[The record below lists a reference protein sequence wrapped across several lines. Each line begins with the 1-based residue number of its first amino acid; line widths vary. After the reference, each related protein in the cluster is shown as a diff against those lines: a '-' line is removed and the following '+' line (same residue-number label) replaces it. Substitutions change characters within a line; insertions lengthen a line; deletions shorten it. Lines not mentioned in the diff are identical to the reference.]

1 MLQTAG
7 TVGLVGVAGCSGGGG
22 SGGGGGDG
30 DDGDDGGN
38 GGSDGGDSGGGG
50 GSSVEF
56 TDSSWRPDRNVRV
69 IIPWGAGGG
78 TDTMTRGV
86 MNPAQELASEQGVD
100 VNLTFEN
107 ITGANG
113 LNAARRVLNQPAD
126 GYTLFPSTNSISPH
140 IATGQADFTLDDW
153 GYVARVQHDT
163 SWLYSSGRDGAGH
176 KSIDSVVEKAQNGDT
191 VNIGAVGGVTGA
203 AFAVLLAEA
212 AGITGNTNIVTY
224 QDAGRMTT
232 DTISGEIDAAYG
244 EIQELQSQYEAG
256 DISLLVVG
264 VEDRLDDFPD
274 VPTTVEKGWDVTY
287 GLSRGFNVKT
297 GTPDDATQFWSDF
310 IRLGMGSDQYQQ
322 LEQETLL
329 YFREGYQP
337 PEDFRAT
344 MENEVEIYT
353 QVVNALDM

>member
-1 MLQTAG
+1 MRSKLSRRRMLQTAG

-22 SGGGGGDG
+22 GGGSGDGGSGGD
-30 DDGDDGGN
+30 
-38 GGSDGGDSGGGG
+38 GGSDGDT
-50 GSSVEF
+50 SVEF
-56 TDSSWRPDRNVRV
+56 TDTSWRPNRNVRV

-86 MNPAQELASEQGVD
+86 MNPAQELASEQGVN

-113 LNAARRVLNQPAD
+113 LNAARRVLNNPAD

-163 SWLYSSGRDGAGH
+163 SWLYSSGRDGTGH
-176 KSIDSVVEKAQNGDT
+176 DNISSLVEKAEGGDT

-203 AFAVLLAEA
+203 AFAVLVAEA
-212 AGITGNTNIVTY
+212 AGITDNTNIVTY

-256 DISLLVVG
+256 DISLIVVG

-274 VPTTVEKGWDVTY
+274 VPTTVENGWDVTY
-287 GLSRGFNVKT
+287 GLSRGFNVKA

-310 IRLGMGSDQYQQ
+310 VQLGMGSDQYQQ

-329 YFREGYQP
+329 YFREGYQGP
-337 PEDFRAT
+337 DGFRET
-344 MENEVEIYT
+344 MANEVSIY
-353 QVVNALDM
+353 QEVVSALDM

>member
-22 SGGGGGDG
+22 SGGGGG
-30 DDGDDGGN
+30 DGDDGGN